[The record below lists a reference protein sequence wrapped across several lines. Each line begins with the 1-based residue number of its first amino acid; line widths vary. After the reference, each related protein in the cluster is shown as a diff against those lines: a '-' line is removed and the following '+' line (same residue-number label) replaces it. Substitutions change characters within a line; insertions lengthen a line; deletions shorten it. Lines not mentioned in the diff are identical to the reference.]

1 MDEVQVFFFQF
12 EATVGCRETNSA
24 WHKLLPVGSFNEDS
38 FAKLSNVQ
46 PEEPAGLGSYFLD
59 SKSYVPDRLP
69 KPPLDMG
76 ILGSKGETLSPV
88 DPKQPQLIQVD
99 ARAIV
104 GGAVAVVLIITA
116 GIVMILLF
124 LLYSIFKLK
133 YMQTTKQ
140 RYYCNKSTLAGRV
153 CNWHSSPLLAFW
165 HIDVTMRH
173 QIAGVEQAA
182 NEIGPFCSCTCCGL
196 SGSK

>member
-69 KPPLDMG
+69 KPPLDKND
-76 ILGSKGETLSPV
+76 SEKVKE
-88 DPKQPQLIQVD
+88 
-99 ARAIV
+99 R
-104 GGAVAVVLIITA
+104 
-116 GIVMILLF
+116 F
-124 LLYSIFKLK
+124 LDKLK
-133 YMQTTKQ
+133 EK
-140 RYYCNKSTLAGRV
+140 RRIEACSVSSLNNGYC
-153 CNWHSSPLLAFW
+153 
-165 HIDVTMRH
+165 
-173 QIAGVEQAA
+173 
-182 NEIGPFCSCTCCGL
+182 PFKG
-196 SGSK
+196 GGD